1 MASALTIGPAVFL
14 ALLCAA
20 PPATQAAGAVQ
31 RSDVTPLQKLL
42 QMLDSMTAKGKAEK
56 QAEQVEFAKFDEWCD
71 GVRKEKTKS
80 ISDAATQMEELE
92 AVIEKETTD
101 AAVLAEEI
109 KELEAKIA
117 SAEAELDAATTVRG
131 KEKADYDAE
140 HKDLS
145 ESIDACERAIAV
157 LISRGA
163 DVPQSLAQVQAS
175 RHIPAEAKA
184 VIKSFLS
191 LSSDEVLGAPE
202 ANAYEFQSGGVV
214 KLLEKLMNGF
224 KEQLLVVEKEE
235 MKAKASFE
243 VLSQQLTDD
252 VAFDKKEVAQK
263 TERKAAAL
271 ELAASSKADL
281 ATTTASKAEDEKV
294 LSETNAECLL
304 RSDEYEKNQNTRA
317 EEIRAIEAAVGILS
331 SSSVQGNADTYL
343 PTLLQVR
350 STSLVQGSAHWSP
363 AARRQVVEMLQAKAR
378 ATGSRAL
385 ALVAEHALADPF
397 AKVKKMIKDL
407 IVKLMEQTNAE
418 ADQHAYCTTELA
430 TNKETREN
438 KQEEA
443 EQLSSLI
450 EQLTAESAKLTS
462 EIQELSDAIAEI
474 KASQAEATK
483 IRQEEKAVN
492 TKTVADAKEAILAV
506 EKATQIL
513 KDFYSSAKEGSLLQ
527 GGQGLRAEMKQAE
540 KVPYKGMQATSGG
553 IFGMLE
559 VVLSDFSRLEA
570 QTSHDESAAAAAYEK
585 FMNEADENLAV
596 KTAAVEHKT
605 NSRTVADEKNVASN
619 KQLALTQKELDKAMD
634 YYDKLKE
641 ECLDTGLSYDDRK
654 KAREEEIQSLK
665 EALAI
670 LNQQDLA

>member
-1 MASALTIGPAVFL
+1 MGVTVFL
-14 ALLCAA
+14 ALLFAAA
-20 PPATQAAGAVQ
+20 PGTSATGAAA
-31 RSDVTPLQKLL
+31 RSNVTPLQKLVE
-42 QMLDSMTAKGKAEK
+42 MLSEMTAKGKAEK

-71 GVRKEKTKS
+71 GLIKEKTKS
-80 ISDAATQMEELE
+80 ISDAAVQMEELE
-92 AVIEKETTD
+92 AVIQKETTD

-117 SAEAELDAATTVRG
+117 KAEAELASATSVRG
-131 KEKADYDAE
+131 KEKADYDAQ

-145 ESIDACERAIAV
+145 ESISACDRAISV
-157 LISRGA
+157 LKSRGA

-175 RHIPAEAKA
+175 RFIPAEAKA
-184 VIKSFLS
+184 VIKSFIS
-191 LSSDEVLGAPE
+191 LSTEEMSAAPE

-214 KLLEKLMNGF
+214 SLLEKLRKDF
-224 KEQLLVVEKEE
+224 RAQLTVVEKEE
-235 MKAKASFE
+235 MAAKGNFQ
-243 VLSQQLTDD
+243 VLKQQLTDD
-252 VAFDKKEVAQK
+252 IEFDNKEVGQK

-281 ATTTASKAEDEKV
+281 ATTTASKKEDEKV
-294 LSETNAECLL
+294 LSETKGECAL
-304 RSDEYEKNQNTRA
+304 RSQEFEDNQVTRA
-317 EEIRAIEAAVGILS
+317 EEIRAIETAVGILS
-331 SSSVQGNADTYL
+331 SGSVKGNADTYL
-343 PTLLQVR
+343 PTLVQVH
-350 STSLVQGSAHWSP
+350 STSLVQGNSHWSP
-363 AARRQVVEMLQAKAR
+363 AARRAVVEMLQAKAR

-385 ALVAEHALADPF
+385 ALVAEHASSDPF

-430 TNKETREN
+430 TNKETRSN
-438 KQEEA
+438 KEEEV
-443 EQLSSLI
+443 EQLTSLS
-450 EQLTAESAKLTS
+450 EQLTAESAKLSS
-462 EIQELSDAIAEI
+462 EITELSDAIAEI
-474 KASQAEATK
+474 KASQAQATK
-483 IRQEEKAVN
+483 VRQEEKAVN

-506 EKATQIL
+506 EKATQVL
-513 KDFYSSAKEGSLLQ
+513 KDFYSNAKEGALLQ
-527 GGQGLRAEMKQAE
+527 GGQGLRAEMQQAE

-585 FMNEADENLAV
+585 YMNEADEDVAV
-596 KTAAVEHKT
+596 KTAEVEHKT
-605 NSRTVADEKNVASN
+605 GSRALADEKNAAT
-619 KQLALTQKELDKAMD
+619 KKELALTQEELEKAMD

-641 ECLDTGLSYDDRK
+641 ECVDTGLSYEDRK

-670 LNQQDLA
+670 LQEQDLA

>member
-1 MASALTIGPAVFL
+1 MRVTVFF
-14 ALLCAA
+14 ALLLAVSHV
-20 PPATQAAGAVQ
+20 AGAVA

-42 QMLDSMTAKGKAEK
+42 QMLDDMIAKGKVEK

-71 GVRKEKTKS
+71 GVIKEKEKS
-80 ISDAATQMEELE
+80 ISDAAIQIEELE
-92 AVIEKETTD
+92 ATIQKETTD

-109 KELEAKIA
+109 KALETKIA
-117 SAEAELDAATTVRG
+117 KAEAELDSATAVRG

-145 ESIDACERAIAV
+145 ESIDACERAISV
-157 LISRGA
+157 LIARGA

-175 RHIPAEAKA
+175 RLIPAEAKA
-184 VIKSFLS
+184 VLKSFLS
-191 LSSDEVLGAPE
+191 LSTDETMGAPE

-214 KLLEKLMNGF
+214 SLLEKLLKGF

-235 MKAKASFE
+235 MAAKGSFE
-243 VLSQQLTDD
+243 VLKQQLTDD
-252 VAFDKKEVAQK
+252 VAFDNKEVAQK

-281 ATTTASKAEDEKV
+281 ATTTASKTEDEKV
-294 LSETNAECLL
+294 LAETKGECASRSE
-304 RSDEYEKNQNTRA
+304 EYEKNQVTRA
-317 EEIRAIEAAVGILS
+317 EEIQAIEAAVGILS
-331 SSSVQGNADTYL
+331 SGSVKGNADTYL
-343 PTLLQVR
+343 PTFLQVH
-350 STSLVQGSAHWSP
+350 STSLVQGSTHWSP
-363 AARRQVVEMLQAKAR
+363 AARHLVVEMLQARAR
-378 ATGSRAL
+378 ASGSRAL
-385 ALVAEHALADPF
+385 ALVAEHAAADPF

-418 ADQHAYCTTELA
+418 ADEHAYCTTELA

-438 KQEEA
+438 KQEEV
-443 EQLSSLI
+443 EELTSTI
-450 EQLTAESAKLTS
+450 EQLTAESAKLSS
-462 EIQELSDAIAEI
+462 EITELSDAIAEI

-483 IRQEEKAVN
+483 IRQEEKAEN

-513 KDFYSSAKEGSLLQ
+513 KDFYSSAKEGALLQ

-540 KVPYKGMQATSGG
+540 HVPYKGMQATSGG

-585 FMNEADENLAV
+585 FMNEADENVAV
-596 KTAAVEHKT
+596 KTAEVEHKT
-605 NSRTVADEKNVASN
+605 QSRALADEKNAAS
-619 KQLALTQKELDKAMD
+619 KKELGLTQEELDKAMD

-641 ECLDTGLSYDDRK
+641 QCVDTGLSYEDRK

-670 LNQQDLA
+670 LQQQDLA